1 MPSAT
6 YIMPITLRLGS
17 RTSPL
22 ALWQTHHIIAR
33 LQAVWSDLI
42 CEITPFST
50 QGDKTQQE
58 GKPLPAIGGKGVF
71 TAELEEAL
79 LAGTIDLAVHSL
91 KDLPVEQVPGVT
103 LGAITSRAD
112 VRDVLIAR
120 QGCTLA
126 TLPIG
131 AKVGTSS
138 TRRAAQLRTLRS
150 DLIITSIRG
159 NIETRIRKVTS
170 GEYDATLLALAG
182 VERLALNGAISEIL
196 SVETMLPAPG
206 QGALGVQCRSDDPST
221 LNLLAAIDDIAVKA
235 AVTAERTFLAT
246 LGGGCAAPIAAYA
259 HLNEAGN
266 LQMQG
271 LVAAT
276 DGSQVVKVHG
286 CGDPS
291 EERELVVAAQRLG
304 QQLAE
309 RAIAKGADRLLGAM
323 RTSEPSLPLA
333 GKRILI
339 TRQAERAQSLVD
351 GLHALGATPLLMPLI
366 EIVPTDDWQSID
378 HAIQALEH
386 YDWLVF
392 TSVNGVEIFFQ
403 RAAEIGVQL
412 PQQHKIAAVGETTA
426 QALVQLGQQ
435 VDLTPEQANAEALAH
450 AMGNLVGKRILLP
463 QAAIAKRAFA
473 DSLEAAGAEVTILP
487 IYQTLPLEMSDT
499 MCAELEQGVDAI
511 VVSSGSTARSL
522 VQNAEKAGLRAQVE
536 QSALICIGPVTA
548 QAAQALGLRVA
559 AIADEQTNE
568 GLLQAILK
576 LVL

>member
-1 MPSAT
+1 
-6 YIMPITLRLGS
+6 MPITLRLGS

-22 ALWQTHHIIAR
+22 ALWQTNHIIAR
-33 LQAVWSDLI
+33 LQAAWPDLI
-42 CEITPFST
+42 CELVPFST

-71 TAELEEAL
+71 TAELEAAL

-91 KDLPVEQVPGVT
+91 KDLPVDQVPGVT

-120 QGCTLA
+120 QKWTLA
-126 TLPIG
+126 TLPVG

-138 TRRAAQLRTLRS
+138 TRRAAQLRALRP

-159 NIETRIRKVTS
+159 NVETRIRKVTS

-182 VERLALNGAISEIL
+182 LERLALDGAISEIL
-196 SVETMLPAPG
+196 SIETMLPAPG
-206 QGALGVQCRSDDPST
+206 QGALGVQCRSNDPSI
-221 LNLLAAIDDIAVKA
+221 LNLLAAIDDITVKA
-235 AVTAERTFLAT
+235 AVTAERTFLAAM
-246 LGGGCAAPIAAYA
+246 GGGCAAPIAAYA
-259 HLNEAGN
+259 HLNKVGD

-286 CGDPS
+286 CMSQSNDQS
-291 EERELVVAAQRLG
+291 LLIVAQRLG

-309 RAIAKGADRLLGAM
+309 QAIQKGADRLLSALQM
-323 RTSEPSLPLA
+323 PTPSSPLA

-339 TRQAERAQSLVD
+339 TRQAERTQSLVD
-351 GLHALGATPLLMPLI
+351 ELHALGATPLLMPLI
-366 EIVPTDDWQSID
+366 EIVPTDDWEPVD
-378 HAIQALEH
+378 RAIQTLDR

-403 RAAEIGVQL
+403 RAAEIGVQ
-412 PQQHKIAAVGETTA
+412 PTQSYKVAAVGETTA
-426 QALVQLGQQ
+426 QALVQLGQH
-435 VDLTPEQANAEALAH
+435 VDLTPEQANAEALAQT
-450 AMGNLVGKRILLP
+450 MGDLAGKGILLP
-463 QAAIAKRAFA
+463 QAAIAKRTLV
-473 DSLEAAGAEVTILP
+473 DSLAAAGAKVTVLP
-487 IYQTLPLEMSDT
+487 IYQTLPLEMSPT
-499 MCAELEQGVDAI
+499 MRAELERGVDA
-511 VVSSGSTARSL
+511 VVVTSGSTVRSL
-522 VQNAEKAGLRAQVE
+522 VQNAENAGLRHQVE

-548 QAAQALGLRVA
+548 QAVEALGLHVA
-559 AIADEQTNE
+559 IIADEQTNE

-576 LVL
+576 IVP